1 MAGNIQDFLSYFL
14 EQAKRHP
21 QHPAVIHENYETSYS
36 ELEFLARRL
45 AFEIAKV
52 CKHPRVLIHLPQG
65 VYAYASMLA
74 TAMAGG
80 YYAPN
85 NLSAPREKQNHVASL
100 FQPDVV
106 VSTNELASEIQ
117 DLVPEACFIDVQSSS
132 LDALETPLPP
142 HDLIYVIF
150 TSGSTG
156 MPKGV
161 MIPRNALSHY
171 IAWVLDSMNVNSED
185 RWSQHPNTA
194 FDLSVLDIYGALCGG
209 ATLFPLT
216 SLKDKLMPAEAVRR
230 HKLTIWNSVPS
241 VIDLMIK
248 ARQVT
253 TEHLQSL
260 RLMTFCGE
268 PLKRHHLE
276 AIFSA
281 CSDLIVH
288 NTYGP
293 TEATV
298 SCTLLKLNSVNYEDH
313 CLYNCAIGDAIP
325 GMTLELKDIMG
336 NKGELIIAG
345 PQVARGYWGDPEKS
359 AEVFRT
365 VQIDKKA
372 VPAFFTGDYCEK
384 IDGNWYFRGRLDNQ
398 VKVHG
403 NRVELDEINQAIE
416 KYGIP
421 VVKTVL
427 IEDVLHAFLEISENQ
442 VDMGKLIENLSKKLM
457 DYAVPKHYHFIE
469 RFPRNAND
477 KIDIKVLVE
486 KIKCKLPVV

>member
-1 MAGNIQDFLSYFL
+1 MAGNKQDFLSSFL
-14 EQAKRHP
+14 EQAERHP
-21 QHPAVIHENYETSYS
+21 QHPAVIHEGYETSYS
-36 ELEFLARRL
+36 ELESLSRRL
-45 AFEIAKV
+45 AFNIAKV

-65 VYAYASMLA
+65 VNAYASMLG

-106 VSTNELASEIQ
+106 VSTNKLAAEIQ
-117 DLVPEACFIDVQSSS
+117 QLVPKACFIDVQSPS

-142 HDLIYVIF
+142 HDLIYVMF

-156 MPKGV
+156 TPKGV
-161 MIPRNALSHY
+161 MIPRTALSHY
-171 IAWVLDSMNVNSED
+171 IAWALDSMDVRSED

-216 SLKDKLMPAEAVRR
+216 GLKDKLMPAEAVKR

-248 ARQVT
+248 ARHVT

-298 SCTLLKLNSVNYEDH
+298 SCTLLQLNRANFKDY
-313 CLYNCAIGDAIP
+313 CLYDCAIGDAIP
-325 GMTLELKDIMG
+325 GMTLELKDIQD

-345 PQVARGYWGDPEKS
+345 PQVARGYWKATEKS
-359 AEVFRT
+359 AKVFRSLQVDNQT
-365 VQIDKKA
+365 M
-372 VPAFFTGDYCEK
+372 PAFFTGDYAEQ
-384 IDGNWYFRGRLDNQ
+384 IAGELYFRGRLDNQ
-398 VKVHG
+398 VKIHG
-403 NRVELDEINQAIE
+403 NRVELDEINQVIE
-416 KYGIP
+416 KFGIP
-421 VVKTVL
+421 AVKTVL
-427 IEDVLHAFLEISENQ
+427 IEDVLHAFLEVSENE
-442 VDMGKLIENLSKKLM
+442 VNIDKLCKELSNKLM
-457 DYAVPKHYHFIE
+457 DYAIPKHYHFIE

-477 KIDIKVLVE
+477 KIDIEALVE
-486 KIKCKLPVV
+486 KVKCKSPVI